1 MKIGQIAELMKLVQS
16 FVDLKSMLNASAIE
30 IDPSHLMVL
39 RGLVCYCGSHYV
51 AFSYSTSF
59 QTWLMF
65 DDANVV
71 EVGATFETVI
81 QKCVRRTYQPS
92 VLFYEGS
99 L

>member
-1 MKIGQIAELMKLVQS
+1 MGQIAELMKLVQS
-16 FVDLKSMLNASAIE
+16 FVDLKSMVNASAIE
-30 IDPSHLMVL
+30 IDPSHLL
-39 RGLVCYCGSHYV
+39 FLFWGLVCYCGSHYV

-81 QKCVRRTYQPS
+81 QKCVRSTYQPS
-92 VLFYEGS
+92 LLFYEAS

>member
-1 MKIGQIAELMKLVQS
+1 MGQIAELMKLVQS
-16 FVDLKSMLNASAIE
+16 FVDLKSMFNASAIE

-39 RGLVCYCGSHYV
+39 RGLVCYYGSHYV

-81 QKCVRRTYQPS
+81 QKCVRSTYQPS
-92 VLFYEGS
+92 LLFYEAS

>member
-1 MKIGQIAELMKLVQS
+1 MGQIMMKLVQS
-16 FVDLKSMLNASAIE
+16 FVDLKSMFNASAIE

-51 AFSYSTSF
+51 AFSRSSSS
-59 QTWLMF
+59 QKWLMF

-92 VLFYEGS
+92 VLFYEAS